1 MSRIAVFRSIF
12 FSLLTTSFAFC
23 GNAAIDLTAVPRDYV
38 AEGITH
44 KELTFRDGER
54 TVVMELPNKWT
65 FRNNSGRLELVP
77 PQTKFA
83 EGVIQA
89 IPLDAPQPLDEAAK
103 KALAQRVLGE
113 VPPKSDGIAV
123 EERENPVLINGH
135 ESFEVV
141 ISYKTLGYTFQSST
155 IFVNCPETQ
164 LIFRF
169 TAPKAD
175 FEALNKVFRRAILS
189 WQWIEPHNLLKE

>member
-1 MSRIAVFRSIF
+1 MFRTIIF
-12 FSLLTTSFAFC
+12 PAFILAFVC
-23 GNAAIDLTAVPRDYV
+23 RANSELDLTATAREYI
-38 AEGITH
+38 AEGVSH
-44 KELTFRDGER
+44 QELVFRDGKR
-54 TVVMELPNKWT
+54 TITMDLPNKWT
-65 FRNNSGRLELVP
+65 FRNNADRLELMP

-89 IPLDAPQPLDEAAK
+89 VPLDAPQPLDEAAK
-103 KALAQRVLGE
+103 KILAQQVLTQ
-113 VPPKSDGIAV
+113 VPPNSDAIAL
-123 EERENPVLINGH
+123 EEKENPVLIHGN

-141 ISYKTLGYTFQSST
+141 ISYKTMGYTFQSST

-175 FEALNKVFRRAILS
+175 FEALNKLFRGAILS
-189 WQWIEPHNLLKE
+189 WQWSEPHNPEKQ

>member
-1 MSRIAVFRSIF
+1 MFRSIF
-12 FSLLTTSFAFC
+12 FSLLTIAFTFP
-23 GNAAIDLTAVPRDYV
+23 GNAAIDLTAVPHDYV
-38 AEGITH
+38 AEGIRH
-44 KELTFRDGER
+44 QELTFKDGER
-54 TVVMELPNKWT
+54 TVTMELPNKWT
-65 FRNNSGRLELVP
+65 FRNNADRLELTP

-89 IPLDAPQPLDEAAK
+89 VPLAAPQPLDEAAK
-103 KALAQRVLGE
+103 KILAQRVVTA
-113 VPPKSDGIAV
+113 VPPNSDAIAV
-123 EERENPVLINGH
+123 EEKENSVLINGN

-141 ISYKTLGYTFQSST
+141 VCYKTMGYTFQSST

-175 FEALNKVFRRAILS
+175 FEALNKVFRRSILS
-189 WQWIEPHNLLKE
+189 WQWTEPHNLEKQ